1 MCSENPDTRKGG
13 LEEENLLRKWQ
24 LMNGEARVG
33 WQRAGVKENSG
44 TQRGLS
50 EAGQGKMSPATCGME
65 WGEGSYCRR
74 PTGR

>member
-1 MCSENPDTRKGG
+1 MCSENPDTRQGG
-13 LEEENLLRKWQ
+13 LEEGNLLREQ
-24 LMNGEARVG
+24 HLRNGEARVER
-33 WQRAGVKENSG
+33 QRAGVKENSR

-65 WGEGSYCRR
+65 WGEGSYHRR